1 MLHKVTGEAYCG
13 LQPTHPTQS
22 VDLTKRIPIKITH
35 LIPAT
40 RKQLKKKKKEPLNRS
55 CLNNNTYKLIV
66 FSTLV
71 DSGTPT
77 RGKSPIG

>member
-40 RKQLKKKKKEPLNRS
+40 RKQLKKKKTL
-55 CLNNNTYKLIV
+55 KL
-66 FSTLV
+66 FL
-71 DSGTPT
+71 PE
-77 RGKSPIG
+77 